1 MNCNRYSL
9 ENLSD
14 QYWREI
20 FGILMA
26 IISFAAT
33 VENALVLLTLHKY
46 KELHTPSNKILA
58 SLAVTDF
65 LTGITIALLFS
76 LQLLNDQLTQQCVI
90 ELVRRYLS
98 SLLVGASVL
107 TIGFISYDRYTNMT
121 KLKYRMQK
129 RKLRIGIFI
138 CWAIP
143 ALLPFLRFMT
153 KSESVYSGIIVV
165 IDVFILMIISMCYA
179 IIIYTLHNNNKTIA
193 AYGDMANHIKR
204 MESERKAAK
213 AVLTIITFF
222 VVMII
227 PICVHLALALSKK
240 FNKDFLAKSYIIGMT
255 LCILNSAVNPIIY
268 YAKTP
273 QLRRRFLNLV
283 KLRQAS
289 IRRAFSR
296 ETEMT
301 VRSYDNKIVQ

>member
-1 MNCNRYSL
+1 
-9 ENLSD
+9 
-14 QYWREI
+14 
-20 FGILMA
+20 MA

-76 LQLLNDQLTQQCVI
+76 LQLLNDQLTHQCII

-107 TIGFISYDRYTNMT
+107 TIGFISYDRYKNMP
-121 KLKYRMQK
+121 KINPRMKK
-129 RKLRIGIFI
+129 RKLRIGIFL

-143 ALLPFLRFMT
+143 ALIPFLRFVT
-153 KSESVYSGIIVV
+153 KSEDVYSAIIVV
-165 IDVFILMIISMCYA
+165 IDIIILMIISMCYA
-179 IIIYTLHNNNKTIA
+179 ILIYTIRNHNKKMIA
-193 AYGDMANHIKR
+193 RYGNMANDIKR
-204 MESERKAAK
+204 MKNERKAAK
-213 AVLTIITFF
+213 VVLTIITFF

-240 FNKDFLAKSYIIGMT
+240 FNKNFLAKSYIIGMT

-268 YAKTP
+268 YAKRP

-283 KLRQAS
+283 KLRKAT
-289 IRRAFSR
+289 IRGAFSS
-296 ETEMT
+296 ETEMK
-301 VRSYDNKIVQ
+301 VRSYDNKI